1 MPRPSVPHNDN
12 MDLFAQPTLEEAK
25 AQDRAALRIKE
36 LTVLINRYN
45 QAYYMEDVSPVSDV
59 EFDALLRE
67 LQELEQRFPALLSPN
82 SPTQRVGG
90 TVNKTFRQVAHR
102 TPMLSLGN
110 TYSIEEIEEYEARMR
125 KTLGNTPFSYTCEL
139 KYDGVAIGLTYR
151 KGQLVQA
158 LTRGNGSMGD
168 DITDNARTIATI
180 PLTLNGEYP
189 DELEVRGEV
198 VYPYEAFHA
207 MNALREAEGEEPFAN
222 PRNAASG
229 SLKLQDSR
237 ETARRKLQFNPY
249 FLLLPP
255 AEEAAAMA
263 RWPQHLATHYSR
275 LQWARQMGF
284 SLQPYVQEC
293 SNIEEIRR
301 YIDRWDKERWSLPFG
316 TDGIVIKVNQ
326 IPLWDAL
333 GLTAKS
339 PRWAIAFKFQAEQ
352 ACTPLRSIS
361 LQVGRTGVVTPV
373 ANMEPVQLGG
383 TTVKR
388 ATLNNADFI
397 GKMDIRLGDS
407 LLVEKG
413 GEIIPKVVGVDL
425 SLRPQTAVPY
435 RFPTHCPECGAPL
448 VRADGEAGFYCPNRN
463 GCHPQIVGALEH
475 FVSRKAMEIDGLG
488 SERLDLLYQK
498 GLVRNIADIY
508 DLSREQLVGI
518 ESVSENGERRTS
530 IQDRGADNL
539 LSAIEA
545 SKQVPFERVLYA
557 MGIRYVGEV
566 GAKKL
571 ARYFKNIA
579 ALQEATVE
587 EIALVEEMGEKTART
602 VFDYL
607 QQEDNRLLL
616 ARLQAAGLQM
626 AVRDHADGSAE
637 MVLKSGLVM
646 RGSDK
651 LKGKTFVVSGTFARF
666 TRDEIKENIELNGG
680 KVSGSL
686 SAKTTYL
693 LAGDKM
699 GPEKQKKAEK
709 LAIALL
715 TEDDYMQMI
724 GE

>member
-1 MPRPSVPHNDN
+1 

-25 AQDRAALRIKE
+25 AQDCAAARVKE

-45 QAYYMEDVSPVSDV
+45 QAYYMEDVSPVSDF

-67 LQELEQRFPALLSPN
+67 LQQLEQRFPALLSPN

-90 TVNKTFRQVAHR
+90 TVNKTFRQVPHR
-102 TPMLSLGN
+102 IPMLSLGN
-110 TYSIEEIEEYEARMR
+110 TYSIEEIEDFEARTR
-125 KTLGNTPFSYTCEL
+125 KSLGDTPFSYTCEL

-158 LTRGNGSMGD
+158 VTRGNGSMGD
-168 DITDNARTIATI
+168 DITDNARTINTI
-180 PLTLNGEYP
+180 PLTLNGDYP
-189 DELEVRGEV
+189 DDFEVRGEV
-198 VYPYEAFHA
+198 VYPYEAFAA
-207 MNALREAEGEEPFAN
+207 MNAQREAEGEEPFAN

-263 RWPQHLATHYSR
+263 RWPHHLASHYSR
-275 LQWARQMGF
+275 LQWAQQMGF
-284 SLQPYVQEC
+284 RVQPYVQEC
-293 SNIEEIRR
+293 RNIEEIKN
-301 YIDRWDKERWSLPFG
+301 YIDRWDKQRWELPFG

-339 PRWAIAFKFQAEQ
+339 PRWAIAFKFKAEQ
-352 ACTPLRSIS
+352 VATPLLSIS

-373 ANMEPVQLGG
+373 ANMKPVQLGG

-397 GKMDIRLGDS
+397 SKMDIRLGDS
-407 LLVEKG
+407 LLIEKG
-413 GEIIPKVVGVDL
+413 GEIIPKVVGVEL
-425 SLRPQTAVPY
+425 SQRSQGAVPY
-435 RFPTHCPECGAPL
+435 QFPTHCPECAAPL
-448 VRADGEAGFYCPNRN
+448 VRAEGETGFYCPNRN
-463 GCHPQIVGALEH
+463 GCHPQIIGVLEH
-475 FVSRKAMEIDGLG
+475 FVSRKAMDIDGLG
-488 SERLDLLYQK
+488 SERLELLYQK
-498 GLVRNIADIY
+498 GLVRNAADLY
-508 DLSREQLVGI
+508 ALSREQLVGI
-518 ESVSENGERRTS
+518 ESIGENGERRTS

-539 LSAIEA
+539 IAAIED
-545 SKQVPFERVLYA
+545 SKQIPFERVLFA
-557 MGIRYVGEV
+557 LGIRYVGEV

-571 ARYFKNIA
+571 ARYFKNMT
-579 ALQEATVE
+579 ALQEADVE
-587 EIALVEEMGEKTART
+587 EIATVEEMGAKTAQI
-602 VFDYL
+602 VYDYL
-607 QQEDNRLLL
+607 QQADSRQLI
-616 ARLQAAGLQM
+616 ARLQAAGVQM
-626 AVRDHADGSAE
+626 AVRDHGDGAAE

-686 SAKTTYL
+686 SAKTSYL

-709 LAIALL
+709 LAIPIL
-715 TEDDYMQMI
+715 TEEEYLQMVA
-724 GE
+724 E